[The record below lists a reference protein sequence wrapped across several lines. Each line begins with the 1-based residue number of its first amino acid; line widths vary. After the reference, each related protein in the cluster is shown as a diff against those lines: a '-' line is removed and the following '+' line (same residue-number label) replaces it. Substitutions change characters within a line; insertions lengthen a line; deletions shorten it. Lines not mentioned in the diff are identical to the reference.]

1 MPDPNEQIPVIL
13 FHNEW
18 GQIIDGLTC
27 RAEDYEM
34 TARYFETGCFD
45 DVIERVP
52 DGMEAQSLPGASPIS
67 EWGISGSII

>member
-13 FHNEW
+13 SRNEW

-34 TARYFETGCFD
+34 TARYYGCLMMSSK
-45 DVIERVP
+45 EYL
-52 DGMEAQSLPGASPIS
+52 MEWKLNHSPGRARFQNGESVVL
-67 EWGISGSII
+67 